1 MRSNVIQ
8 LVILN
13 KIRHTIGESLCW
25 LPKCRGDYH
34 STQLYHQGVTLLV
47 TEKWGDYQLNYKTVL
62 NSWAL
67 RESVMCHVDSWKPV
81 ILCLTTFL
89 QRMNSVTY
97 MRDANPVWGGL
108 LTPSPCTPP
117 PPPQAGCVR
126 AARVWG

>member
-67 RESVMCHVDSWKPV
+67 RESVMRH
-81 ILCLTTFL
+81 
-89 QRMNSVTY
+89 
-97 MRDANPVWGGL
+97 GL
-108 LTPSPCTPP
+108 LETCYFMFNHISSTYELCYLYER
-117 PPPQAGCVR
+117 C
-126 AARVWG
+126 